1 MKVYLQIIGIPELR
15 KIIGSDLAID
25 AECDTILGLIDQLCQ
40 SYGKRV
46 KDIFYPNNKTLTMNI
61 QVLVNNKFVLPRE
74 KLKEKIIKENDNI
87 TFMLYIGGG

>member
-15 KIIGSDLAID
+15 KIIGSDLKID

-40 SYGKRV
+40 SYGKQV
-46 KDIFYPNNKTLTMNI
+46 KDIFFPNNKTLSMNI

-74 KLKEKIIKENDNI
+74 KLKEKIIEENDNI